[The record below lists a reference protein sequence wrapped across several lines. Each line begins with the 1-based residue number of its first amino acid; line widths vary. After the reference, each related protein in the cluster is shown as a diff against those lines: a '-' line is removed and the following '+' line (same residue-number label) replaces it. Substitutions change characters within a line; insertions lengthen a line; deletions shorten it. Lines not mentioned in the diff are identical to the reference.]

1 MDIIIFKAG
10 RMIGPLDRESVI
22 GMLARG
28 EVSENDLAQRDGLEV
43 WTPLRREFPPPPK
56 PTRLELAWNFSRE
69 CTLKFW
75 QAWHVDPLRV
85 GLASLLF
92 GCLLIIFPRWTFM
105 LFVPALASAVFA
117 GALLLYAAPV
127 SLRSAFEHRRTRFP
141 RPLSPRRPRKAPSR
155 AAHLTYSARPPSS
168 RSFRRNPTRA
178 SNPRRARPSK
188 ASLSPIPVK
197 PTPTPRPVPPI

>member
-1 MDIIIFKAG
+1 MNITIFKAG

-28 EVSENDLAQRDGLEV
+28 DVSENDLAQRDGLEV
-43 WTPLRREFPPPPK
+43 WTPLRRILPPPPR
-56 PTRLELAWNFSRE
+56 PTRLERAWSFSRE

-75 QAWHVDPLRV
+75 QALHVDPLRV

-117 GALLLYAAPV
+117 GALLLTQ
-127 SLRSAFEHRRTRFP
+127 HRYLSGALLSIGALVFP
-141 RPLSPRRPRKAPSR
+141 ALFLLAGRENTQPGRPFDLFGSPSIESIIPPKPN
-155 AAHLTYSARPPSS
+155 ARE
-168 RSFRRNPTRA
+168 
-178 SNPRRARPSK
+178 SNPPRARPSK
-188 ASLSPIPVK
+188 ASLSPS
-197 PTPTPRPVPPI
+197 R

>member
-1 MDIIIFKAG
+1 MSITIFKAG
-10 RMIGPLDRESVI
+10 RMIGPLDRESVG

-43 WTPLRREFPPPPK
+43 WTPLRRLFPPPPK
-56 PTRLELAWNFSRE
+56 PTRLALAWGLSRE
-69 CTLKFW
+69 CALKFW
-75 QAWHVDPLRV
+75 QALHADPLRA

-117 GALLLYAAPV
+117 GALLLTRHRYV
-127 SLRSAFEHRRTRFP
+127 SGALLSVGALVLPALFLLAGRENPQSGRPIDLFGSPLIDSIVPPKPNARLKSTP
-141 RPLSPRRPRKAPSR
+141 RPTLQGVALP
-155 AAHLTYSARPPSS
+155 L
-168 RSFRRNPTRA
+168 
-178 SNPRRARPSK
+178 
-188 ASLSPIPVK
+188 PVK